1 MINFE
6 NLFPQDL
13 YHSYI
18 VESSD
23 TDTVFQ
29 LQKFLE
35 EKGYINKNSSDLL
48 CQSYDSFS
56 ISDSHIIKEW
66 HSESGVDSKK
76 RICIIGTKF
85 INHDAERTLLKILEE
100 PAVNTHFFIV
110 IPNSLMLLD
119 TIRSRAHIVKIEDKK
134 DNLIIKNANEFISL
148 KLKDRIDMIAK
159 IIKDNENNDD
169 SGGLRNS
176 ATILVNN
183 LEQIFYQKFKEN
195 KNDEQ
200 IQFVLEELKNSREY
214 LSLPGCSPKM
224 ILEHIALVI

>member
-1 MINFE
+1 
-6 NLFPQDL
+6 
-13 YHSYI
+13 
-18 VESSD
+18 
-23 TDTVFQ
+23 
-29 LQKFLE
+29 
-35 EKGYINKNSSDLL
+35 
-48 CQSYDSFS
+48 
-56 ISDSHIIKEW
+56 
-66 HSESGVDSKK
+66 
-76 RICIIGTKF
+76 
-85 INHDAERTLLKILEE
+85 
-100 PAVNTHFFIV
+100 
-110 IPNSLMLLD
+110 MLLD